1 MRAAAPAAPSPAFAI
16 PIPLPL
22 MVAAFCLLW
31 SSAFSVAKFAM
42 ADCPPLLLLTARF
55 LLAGLLVLG
64 AAAVS
69 GMPLNM
75 SRRDVALFALLG
87 VANQAAYLG
96 LGYVGLHSITSGLS
110 ALIISANP
118 VLTAVLATAL
128 LGERMTWRKIA
139 GLVLGIAGVAFVV
152 QIASRAVRIT

>member
-1 MRAAAPAAPSPAFAI
+1 MRAAAPAAPSPAVAI

-69 GMPLNM
+69 GMRLNM

-96 LGYVGLHSITSGLS
+96 LGYVGLHSISSGRS
-110 ALIISANP
+110 
-118 VLTAVLATAL
+118 
-128 LGERMTWRKIA
+128 
-139 GLVLGIAGVAFVV
+139 
-152 QIASRAVRIT
+152 